1 VTSRDL
7 PPDWKAAGPPELHP
21 TLARQ
26 LRRAGANRTEPPR
39 DAAVWSRVLEAAS
52 AAYSAADRDRYLT
65 ERSLEISSRELREMY
80 ERVQEQTLSQL
91 DVARRELERFF
102 DLSPDLIAVMAADGT
117 FVHLNGAWET
127 ALGYPLPE
135 LLGRPSWEHLHPDD
149 IDGHRAVGQRLS
161 EGESAL
167 EFTSRYVRRDGAVRA
182 FEWVARGDAASRRIF
197 GIARDVTERLEAS
210 QALQRAKDEAD
221 AATRAKS
228 EFLANMSHE
237 IRTPL
242 NAVIGMIGLL
252 LETRLTEEQRDF
264 AETARKGGRA
274 LLDVIGNI
282 LDLSK
287 IDAVGLE
294 IEDHPFSPR
303 KAVEDAVHMVAGTA
317 AAKGLELA
325 LIVDPYL
332 PTLVRGDGTRLRQV
346 VTNLLSNAVKFT
358 DEGEVTV
365 RVTMFGKG
373 VRVLQVSVADTGAGI
388 PADRRDRL
396 FLAFSQLDASTT
408 RRYGGTGLGLAI
420 SRRVAEAMKG
430 TISVESESGQGATFT
445 LAIPTPVV
453 TEAVPARSSGWASKQ
468 ILVLDPSAPARDAL
482 VACLRCVG
490 VVADSAPNPALAK
503 QAFPE
508 KQFDLILSAEAVDRA
523 WFAGTTVVRVA
534 SPSGDRDARSEKGYL
549 SKPVILENVQVAL
562 AHAAGNA
569 GGSAPASGA
578 SFDAAFGHRYPLSIL
593 LVEDNL
599 VNQRVALGFLRRM
612 GLTAVTA
619 KDGFEAL
626 AALRRTPFHLVFMD
640 VHMPGL
646 DGIEATKQV
655 RGKPDGFASRP
666 VIIAI
671 TASTAPEDV
680 ERCLAAG
687 MEGFLTKPIE
697 IDSFVA
703 TLTFWA
709 PLALDRIRS

>member
-1 VTSRDL
+1 VSSADP
-7 PPDWKAAGPPELHP
+7 PPDVTAAGPPELHP

-26 LRRAGANRTEPPR
+26 LRRAGANRSEPPR
-39 DAAVWSRVLEAAS
+39 DLAVWARILEAAS
-52 AAYSAADRDRYLT
+52 AAYTAADRDRYLT

-102 DLSPDLIAVMAADGT
+102 DLSPDLIAVIATDGA

-135 LLGRPSWEHLHPDD
+135 LLGRKCWEHVHPDD
-149 IDGHRAVGQRLS
+149 AAEHRAIGRRLAR
-161 EGESAL
+161 GESAL
-167 EFTSRYVRRDGAVRA
+167 GFTLRYVRRDGAVRA

-332 PTLVRGDGTRLRQV
+332 PALVRGDGTRLRQV
-346 VTNLLSNAVKFT
+346 VTNLVSNAVKFT
-358 DEGEVTV
+358 DDGEVTV

-373 VRVLQVSVADTGAGI
+373 VRVLQISVTDTGAGI

-420 SRRVAEAMKG
+420 SRRVAQAMKG
-430 TISVESESGQGATFT
+430 TISVESESGQGSTFT
-445 LAIPTPVV
+445 LAIPAPVV
-453 TEAVPARSSGWASKQ
+453 TEAMPARSSGWASKQ

-490 VVADSAPNPALAK
+490 VVAESAPTAEMARA
-503 QAFPE
+503 AFPGIR
-508 KQFDLILSAEAVDRA
+508 FDLVFSAHALEGAPFPGA
-523 WFAGTTVVRVA
+523 TVVRVA
-534 SPSGDRDARSEKGYL
+534 SPTGDRNTRTEKGYL
-549 SKPVILENVQVAL
+549 ARPVILENVQLAL
-562 AHAAGNA
+562 AHAAGSV
-569 GGSAPASGA
+569 GGATPAA
-578 SFDAAFGHRYPLSIL
+578 ATSFDSTFGQRYPLSVL

-612 GLTAVTA
+612 GLPAVTA

-646 DGIEATKQV
+646 DGIEATKQI
-655 RGKPDGFASRP
+655 RTDPHGFASRP

-697 IDSFVA
+697 IDSFVS
-703 TLTFWA
+703 TLAFWG
-709 PLALDRIRS
+709 PLALERIRS

>member
-1 VTSRDL
+1 MSSADQ
-7 PPDWKAAGPPELHP
+7 PPDKTAAGPPELHP

-26 LRRAGANRTEPPR
+26 LRRAGANRSEPPR
-39 DAAVWSRVLEAAS
+39 DIAVWTRILEAAS
-52 AAYSAADRDRYLT
+52 AAYAAADRDRYLT

-102 DLSPDLIAVMAADGT
+102 ELSPDLIAVMATDGT

-135 LLGRPSWEHLHPDD
+135 ILGRPSWEHLHPDD
-149 IDGHRAVGQRLS
+149 IDEHRAVGRRLA
-161 EGESAL
+161 EGDFAL
-167 EFTSRYVRRDGAVRA
+167 VFTSRYIRRDGAVRA

-287 IDAVGLE
+287 IEAVGLE

-303 KAVEDAVHMVAGTA
+303 KAVEEAVHMVAATA

-332 PTLVRGDGTRLRQV
+332 PAVVRGDGPRLRQV
-346 VTNLLSNAVKFT
+346 VTNLVSNAVKFT

-365 RVTMFGKG
+365 RVTLFGKDI
-373 VRVLQVSVADTGAGI
+373 RILHISVSDTGPGI

-396 FLAFSQLDASTT
+396 FMAFSQLDASTT
-408 RRYGGTGLGLAI
+408 RRYGGTGLGLVI
-420 SRRVAEAMKG
+420 SRKIAQAMKG
-430 TISVESESGQGATFT
+430 SISVESDHGRGSTFT

-453 TEAVPARSSGWASKQ
+453 TEAIPARSSGWASQ
-468 ILVLDPSAPARDAL
+468 QVLVLDSSPTARDAL
-482 VACLRCVG
+482 VACLRFVG
-490 VVADSAPNPALAK
+490 VAAASAPTPEVARESFPDTRFDLVLRLKLSRANPSRGRLWCGWRRRVGIGTLGRRRAISRSRSSSKTSNWLWPMRRAARGDACLRRPPRSIPPSDSAIP
-503 QAFPE
+503 
-508 KQFDLILSAEAVDRA
+508 
-523 WFAGTTVVRVA
+523 
-534 SPSGDRDARSEKGYL
+534 
-549 SKPVILENVQVAL
+549 
-562 AHAAGNA
+562 
-569 GGSAPASGA
+569 
-578 SFDAAFGHRYPLSIL
+578 
-593 LVEDNL
+593 
-599 VNQRVALGFLRRM
+599 
-612 GLTAVTA
+612 
-619 KDGFEAL
+619 
-626 AALRRTPFHLVFMD
+626 
-640 VHMPGL
+640 
-646 DGIEATKQV
+646 
-655 RGKPDGFASRP
+655 
-666 VIIAI
+666 
-671 TASTAPEDV
+671 
-680 ERCLAAG
+680 
-687 MEGFLTKPIE
+687 
-697 IDSFVA
+697 
-703 TLTFWA
+703 
-709 PLALDRIRS
+709 